1 MEIKE
6 CLKELHEHYA
16 VLFPAVEPMKVQ
28 QASVG
33 LVKAGVPP
41 VPADYVRLLAETNGL
56 AWNGMTLFSLENI
69 ERNKGAF
76 SHPGIVQN
84 ISFCQN
90 NPLMKRRLLL
100 GTGWEELFVYDAGL
114 KQYLL
119 MDRYSYDIIAVFAT
133 VAEFLDWICRPFRAQ
148 NPTDT

>member
-6 CLKELHEHYA
+6 CLKELHDHYA

-41 VPADYVRLLAETNGL
+41 VPADYVRFLAQTNGL
-56 AWNGMTLFSLENI
+56 SWNGMTLFALENI
-69 ERNKGAF
+69 ERDKGAF
-76 SHPGIVQN
+76 FHPGIVQN
-84 ISFCQN
+84 IPFCRN
-90 NPLMKRRLLL
+90 NPVMKRRLLL
-100 GTGWEELFVYDAGL
+100 GTGWEELLVYDAGL

-119 MDRYSYDIIAVFAT
+119 LDRYSYETVSSFET
-133 VAEFLDWICRPFRAQ
+133 VADFLDWISRPFR
-148 NPTDT
+148 TDNAPGA

>member
-1 MEIKE
+1 MEIRDI
-6 CLKELHEHYA
+6 LKELHDHYA
-16 VLFPAVEPMKVQ
+16 VLFPGIEPMKVQ

-41 VPADYVRLLAETNGL
+41 VPADYVRLLAGTNGL
-56 AWNGMTLFSLENI
+56 SWNGMTLFSLENI

-76 SHPGIVQN
+76 FHPGIVQN
-84 ISFCQN
+84 ISFCRN

-119 MDRYSYDIIAVFAT
+119 LDRYSYETVSAFDT
-133 VAEFLDWICRPFRAQ
+133 VADFLDRIVRPFR
-148 NPTDT
+148 TDSTPGV